1 MSKTD
6 VTQVANALVSRG
18 IDRKEAMVNAWRI
31 AKLKD
36 DLRQNHRVNF
46 KFIKKD
52 GTIREANGT
61 LHEVILNEYVKGTY
75 KGRVRHDII
84 KYFDLDKNC
93 FRSFDGM
100 NLIA

>member
-6 VTQVANALVSRG
+6 AIQIANALVGRG
-18 IDRKEAMVNAWRI
+18 IDRKEAMFNAWRI
-31 AKLKD
+31 SKLKD